1 MKQKSHIFLLAL
13 NIQLLASKTWNVLH
27 IPWKTWEKKYFYS
40 VLIVLCCLRTISEV
54 HWISGTLLLAQ
65 VHRLHKEEEAELFS
79 HKKIWI
85 MVWGINSWILQKLKK
100 KLSMALSCTH
110 VIQHNSYILF
120 SSQIYVICTRAPHT
134 IPFQVV
140 ADSLSSV
147 KDPLSERHTACIWN
161 LKNTY
166 LRTWN
171 FFYQK
176 ALVLFLVCSLIFNF
190 LFFFTFSLPNF
201 KAF

>member
-1 MKQKSHIFLLAL
+1 MTSCLLENKPIACLKLSLLSLMKQKSHIFLLAL

-100 KLSMALSCTH
+100 KKYPWHSPVHTSFNITVTSCSHLRFTLSAQGH
-110 VIQHNSYILF
+110 
-120 SSQIYVICTRAPHT
+120 HT
-134 IPFQVV
+134 PFP
-140 ADSLSSV
+140 SKL
-147 KDPLSERHTACIWN
+147 
-161 LKNTY
+161 
-166 LRTWN
+166 
-171 FFYQK
+171 
-176 ALVLFLVCSLIFNF
+176 
-190 LFFFTFSLPNF
+190 
-201 KAF
+201 